1 MRSAAVR
8 ETAAG
13 WLQPARRRIR
23 CYRPTWLLLALC
35 LSQTA
40 AAATLTEHMDISCQ
54 QPRPL
59 QLRCDFRLLDDDFLE
74 SVVAEFDDIAVPGDL
89 KHAYPQPGDTTTIL
103 LLVDTS
109 DPARQKAIDQIA
121 RHIGELLE
129 AGRQHQ
135 RFGLATFDTEL
146 SLIEPPGSTPDAI
159 RAAAARLVA
168 DGRTTE
174 LYRNVREAVRLLG
187 QDTAARKVLVL
198 MSDGLA
204 EDFAYHHEDVVAEAR
219 KEQVVIH
226 SLGYPRSIA
235 QSVALQ
241 SMRRLADE
249 TGGLYA
255 QANVIDYGLPRG
267 VFRRMLAAAE
277 TGGVLEFDLRPLHTA
292 GASGPIDLALAFQTA
307 DRSFLALVPI
317 ILPDPPAE
325 NPSVEATAQIARDS
339 TAETTRPALA
349 PPTPLPPLPAAPERP
364 TAQSWLIPVTALLSL
379 LTAAIVIAIALRWR
393 RSIAA
398 SAGRAATRPL
408 AYIVLAD
415 VQKTRHAVD
424 KTPWRIGRGRNND
437 LVLADHSVS
446 RLHAEIRNNG
456 EGLLLLNDLES
467 LNGVF
472 VNDTRVSSI
481 QLRDGDK
488 IDIGDVRMHFTLH
501 DEDYAAQD
509 ATVIVRT
516 GAPD

>member
-1 MRSAAVR
+1 
-8 ETAAG
+8 
-13 WLQPARRRIR
+13 
-23 CYRPTWLLLALC
+23 
-35 LSQTA
+35 
-40 AAATLTEHMDISCQ
+40 MDISCQ
-54 QPRPL
+54 QPEPL
-59 QLRCDFRLLDDDFLE
+59 QLRCSFRLLDDDILK
-74 SVVAEFDDIAVPGDL
+74 SVVAEFDGIVVEGEL
-89 KHAYPQPGDTTTIL
+89 EHAYPQPGDATTIL

-109 DPARQKAIDQIA
+109 DPARQRTIDQIA

-135 RFGLATFDTEL
+135 RFGLATFDTDL
-146 SLIEPPGSTPDAI
+146 ALLEPPGSTAGAI

-187 QDTAARKVLVL
+187 QDAGARKVLIL

-219 KEQVVIH
+219 KEQVIIH

-255 QANVIDYGLPRG
+255 QANVIDYGLPQG
-267 VFRRMLAAAE
+267 VFKRMLAAVE
-277 TGGVLEFDLRPLHTA
+277 TGGQIAFDLGPLLAA
-292 GASGPIDLALAFQTA
+292 GARGPIDLALAFQTT

-317 ILPDPPAE
+317 VLPDPPAE
-325 NPSVEATAQIARDS
+325 TAAVEIEAQIARGHPAQPS
-339 TAETTRPALA
+339 RPQLA
-349 PPTPLPPLPAAPERP
+349 PPTPLPPRPAGTMPPA
-364 TAQSWLIPVTALLSL
+364 AQSWLLPLTAVLTL
-379 LTAAIVIAIALRWR
+379 LTAAVVIIIALRWR
-393 RSIAA
+393 RSI
-398 SAGRAATRPL
+398 SAATGRSAATPL

-415 VQKTRHAVD
+415 LQRTRHPID

-437 LVLADHSVS
+437 LVLTDHSVS
-446 RLHAEIRNNG
+446 RLHAEIRNND

-488 IDIGDVRMHFTLH
+488 IDVGDVRMHFTLH
-501 DEDYAAQD
+501 DEDYAAQE

-516 GAPD
+516 RAPE